1 MQSNAYPQLY
11 RLSQLRYSCRDYS
24 DRPVS
29 RDTLRSV
36 LDVARLAPSACNRQ
50 PWVFLVAD

>member
-36 LDVARLAPSACNRQ
+36 LDVARLAPRPATASHGYSS
-50 PWVFLVAD
+50 